1 MEQVRRLWRALTAL
15 VLVLVGGTVGYL
27 VLGFGP
33 LDAAYQTVTTVTT
46 VGFREVR
53 PFRPI
58 DEAYTIVLI
67 LVGVGVVL
75 YTFGVTLEALV
86 DGHLRDVM
94 RRNRMERDIAS
105 MRDHAIVCGWG
116 RVGKATAGYLSN
128 AGRQVVVIDSD
139 PERIASV
146 PYARV
151 LGDVT
156 DDATLRQAGIERA
169 GVLIAA
175 VNTDADNVY
184 VTLSGRTLRPDLLII
199 ARARTESSEAKLA
212 RAGADR
218 VVNPQRIG
226 GDRMA
231 SFALQ
236 PYVVEFLEGVIHDGS
251 LEFQLAE
258 SRVGAGSRLAGR
270 SVAESHIRRD
280 TGALLIAVRDSDGSF
295 TTNPPPDW
303 IIRPGQILIAIGSE
317 EQQAALHTLA
327 ERGGARPKDPA
338 PGP

>member
-1 MEQVRRLWRALTAL
+1 MEQVRRLWVALIAMCL
-15 VLVLVGGTVGYL
+15 VMVGGTIGY
-27 VLGFGP
+27 VALGFGV
-33 LDAAYQTVTTVTT
+33 LDAIYQTVTTVAT

-53 PFRPI
+53 PFSRA
-58 DEAYTIVLI
+58 DEAFTIVLI
-67 LVGVGVVL
+67 LVGVGVML
-75 YTFGVTLEALV
+75 YTFGVVLEALV

-94 RRNRMERDIAS
+94 RRNRMERDISGMA
-105 MRDHAIVCGWG
+105 DHAIVCGWG

-128 AGRQVVVIDSD
+128 AGKPVVVIDSD
-139 PERIASV
+139 AERITGV
-146 PYARV
+146 PYPRV

-156 DDATLRQAGIERA
+156 DDATLVRAGITRA

-199 ARARTESSEAKLA
+199 ARARTESSEAKLL

-236 PYVVEFLEGVIHDGS
+236 PHVVEFLEGVIHDGS
-251 LEFQLAE
+251 LDFQLAE
-258 SRVGAGSRLAGR
+258 SAVGLGSALAGR
-270 SVAESHIRRD
+270 TVRESQIRRL
-280 TGALLIAVRDSDGSF
+280 TGALLIAVRDRDGAF
-295 TTNPPPDW
+295 TTNPPPEW
-303 IIRPGQILIAIGSE
+303 VFKPGQILIAIGSE
-317 EQQAALHTLA
+317 EQQAMLHKLA
-327 ERGGARPKDPA
+327 GRPASATRASLEA
-338 PGP
+338 P

>member
-1 MEQVRRLWRALTAL
+1 MEQVRRLYVALIALLL
-15 VLVLVGGTVGYL
+15 VLIGGTAGYIA
-27 VLGFGP
+27 LGFSVM
-33 LDAAYQTVTTVTT
+33 DAIYQTVTTVAT
-46 VGFREVR
+46 VGFKEVR
-53 PFRPI
+53 PFSRA
-58 DEAYTIVLI
+58 DEAFTIVLI

-75 YTFGVTLEALV
+75 YTFSVTLEALV
-86 DGHLRDVM
+86 DGHLRAVL
-94 RRNRMERDIAS
+94 RRNRMERDIIS
-105 MRDHAIVCGWG
+105 LKGHAIVCGWG

-128 AGRQVVVIDSD
+128 AGRQVVVVDSD
-139 PERIASV
+139 PARIETV
-146 PYARV
+146 PYPRV

-156 DDATLRQAGIERA
+156 DDATLLNAGIERA

-199 ARARTESSEAKLA
+199 ARARTESSEAKLQ

-236 PYVVEFLEGVIHDGS
+236 PHVVEFLEGVIHDGS

-258 SRVGAGSRLAGR
+258 SRVVTGSWLAGR
-270 SVAESHIRRD
+270 TVHECHIRRH
-280 TGALLIAVRDSDGSF
+280 TGALLIAIRDADGSF
-295 TTNPPPDW
+295 TTNPQPDW
-303 IIRPGQILIAIGSE
+303 VIAPEQILIAIGSE
-317 EQQAALHTLA
+317 EQQASLHALA
-327 ERGGARPKDPA
+327 ARAKSPARPAASA
-338 PGP
+338 P

>member
-1 MEQVRRLWRALTAL
+1 VEQVRRLWVALIAL
-15 VLVLVGGTVGYL
+15 GLVLVGGTVGYV
-27 VLGFGP
+27 VLGFGV
-33 LDAAYQTVTTVTT
+33 LDAIYQTVTTVTT

-53 PFRPI
+53 PFGRV
-58 DEAYTIVLI
+58 DEAFTIVLI

-75 YTFGVTLEALV
+75 YTFGVALEALI

-94 RRNRMERDIAS
+94 RRSRMDRDIAG
-105 MRDHAIVCGWG
+105 MQHHAIVCGWG

-128 AGRQVVVIDSD
+128 AGRDVVVIDSD
-139 PERIASV
+139 PDRIATV
-146 PYARV
+146 PYPRV

-156 DDATLRQAGIERA
+156 DDATLRKAGIERA

-199 ARARTESSEAKLA
+199 ARARTEASEAKLQ

-236 PYVVEFLEGVIHDGS
+236 PHVVEFLEGVIHDGS

-258 SRVGAGSRLAGR
+258 SPVAVGSALAGKT
-270 SVAESHIRRD
+270 VHESHIRRH
-280 TGALLIAVRDSDGSF
+280 TGALLIAVRGSDGAF

-303 IIRPGQILIAIGSE
+303 VIQPGQILIAIGSE
-317 EQQAALHTLA
+317 EQQAALHALA
-327 ERGGARPKDPA
+327 GRARSMTKA
-338 PGP
+338 PREAP

>member
-1 MEQVRRLWRALTAL
+1 MEQVRRLWIALIAL
-15 VLVLVGGTVGYL
+15 VLVLIGGTIGYL
-27 VLGFGP
+27 ALGFSV
-33 LDAAYQTVTTVTT
+33 LDAIYQTVTTVAT
-46 VGFREVR
+46 VGFKEVR
-53 PFRPI
+53 PFSRA
-58 DEAYTIVLI
+58 DEAFTILLI

-75 YTFGVTLEALV
+75 YTFSVALEALV
-86 DGHLRDVM
+86 DGHLRDVL
-94 RRNRMERDIAS
+94 RRNRMEREITA
-105 MRDHAIVCGWG
+105 MKRHAIICGWG

-128 AGRQVVVIDSD
+128 AGQQVVVIDSD
-139 PERIASV
+139 PERIATV
-146 PYARV
+146 PYPRV

-156 DDATLRQAGIERA
+156 DDSTLLRAGIAHA

-199 ARARTESSEAKLA
+199 ARARTESSEAKLK

-236 PYVVEFLEGVIHDGS
+236 PHVVEFLEGVIHDGS

-258 SRVGAGSRLAGR
+258 STVGAGSALACRTVG
-270 SVAESHIRRD
+270 ESAIRRH
-280 TGALLIAVRDSDGSF
+280 TGALLIAIRGADGAF
-295 TTNPPPDW
+295 TTNPTPDW
-303 IIRPGQILIAIGSE
+303 VIQPGQVLIAIGSE
-317 EQQAALHTLA
+317 EQQAALHRLA
-327 ERGGARPKDPA
+327 GRSGAAGPLARKA
-338 PGP
+338 P

>member
-1 MEQVRRLWRALTAL
+1 MDQVRRLWLALCAL
-15 VLVLVGGTVGYL
+15 VLVLIGGTVGYML
-27 VLGFGP
+27 LGFGL
-33 LDAAYQTVTTVTT
+33 LDAMYQTVTTVST

-53 PFRPI
+53 PFNHG
-58 DEAYTIVLI
+58 DEAFTMALI
-67 LVGVGVVL
+67 LIGVGVVL
-75 YTFGVTLEALV
+75 YTFGVALEALV
-86 DGHLRDVM
+86 EGHLRDVM
-94 RRNRMERDIAS
+94 RKAKMERDISS
-105 MRDHAIVCGWG
+105 MKKHVIVCGWG
-116 RVGKATAGYLSN
+116 RVGKATAGFLAN
-128 AGRQVVVIDSD
+128 AGQSVVVVDSD
-139 PERIASV
+139 DERLATV
-146 PYARV
+146 PYPKV

-156 DDATLRQAGIERA
+156 DDETLRRAGIEHA

-199 ARARTESSEAKLA
+199 ARARTEPSEAKLL

-236 PYVVEFLEGVIHDGS
+236 PHVVEFLEAVVHDGR

-258 SRVGAGSRLAGR
+258 SKVAAGSSLAGKT
-270 SVAESHIRRD
+270 VHESHIRRH
-280 TGALLIAVRDSDGSF
+280 TGALLIAVRSSGGAF

-303 IIRPGQILIAIGSE
+303 VIQPGQVLIAIGSE
-317 EQQAALHTLA
+317 EQLLSLRRLGG
-327 ERGGARPKDPA
+327 RGGSPSGPSVAA
-338 PGP
+338 P

>member
-1 MEQVRRLWRALTAL
+1 MWLALSAL
-15 VLVLVGGTVGYL
+15 ALVLVGGTVGYL

-33 LDAAYQTVTTVTT
+33 LDAVFQTVTTVTT
-46 VGFREVR
+46 VGFLEVR

-94 RRNRMERDIAS
+94 RRNRMERDVGS
-105 MRDHAIVCGWG
+105 MRGHAIVCGWG

-128 AGRQVVVIDSD
+128 AGQQVVVIDSD
-139 PERIASV
+139 PERIATV
-146 PYARV
+146 PYPRV

-156 DDATLRQAGIERA
+156 DDSTLRKAGIERA

-236 PYVVEFLEGVIHDGS
+236 PHVVEFLEGVIHDGS
-251 LEFQLAE
+251 LEYQLAQ
-258 SRVGAGSRLAGR
+258 SQVASGSRLAGR
-270 SVAESHIRRD
+270 SVQDAQIRRD
-280 TGALLIAVRDSDGSF
+280 TGALLIAVRGADGVF
-295 TTNPPPDW
+295 TTNPLPDW
-303 IIRPGQILIAIGSE
+303 IILPGQILIAIGSE
-317 EQQAALHTLA
+317 DQQAALRRLA
-327 ERGGARPKDPA
+327 ERATSRPKDPLK
-338 PGP
+338 GP